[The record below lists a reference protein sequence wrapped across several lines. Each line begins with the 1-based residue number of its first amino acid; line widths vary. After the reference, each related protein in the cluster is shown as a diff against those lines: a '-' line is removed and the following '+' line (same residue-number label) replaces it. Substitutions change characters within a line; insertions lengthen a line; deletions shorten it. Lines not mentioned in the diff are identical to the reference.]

1 MSAAADTTSS
11 KPAPSQNP
19 FKAASAALIA
29 RLLALPVP
37 EAIGEV
43 SDHLR
48 DAANIFDQWLYAVGS
63 GVADRVATDV
73 DMRPFQG
80 AFLGAVDGNATYE
93 AECAVE
99 TASRR
104 RSFARRA

>member
-1 MSAAADTTSS
+1 MSAAADTTST
-11 KPAPSQNP
+11 KPSTSPNP
-19 FKAASAALIA
+19 FKAARAALIQ

-63 GVADRVATDV
+63 GVADHVTVDV
-73 DMRPFQG
+73 DMRQFQG
-80 AFLGAVDGNATYE
+80 AFVGAIDGNATYE
-93 AECAVE
+93 VECVQEA
-99 TASRR
+99 ASRR

>member
-1 MSAAADTTSS
+1 MSAAADTNTSTT
-11 KPAPSQNP
+11 PNP
-19 FKAASAALIA
+19 FKAARAALIQ

-43 SDHLR
+43 SDHLK
-48 DAANIFDQWLYAVGS
+48 DTANVLDQWLFAVGRA
-63 GVADRVATDV
+63 VADHVTVDV
-73 DMRPFQG
+73 DMRQFQG

-99 TASRR
+99 AASRR

>member
-1 MSAAADTTSS
+1 MSAAADTSTT
-11 KPAPSQNP
+11 PNP
-19 FKAASAALIA
+19 FEAARSALIQ

-37 EAIGEV
+37 AAIGEV

-48 DAANIFDQWLYAVGS
+48 DAANVFDQWLYAVGS
-63 GVADRVATDV
+63 GVADHVSVDV
-73 DMRPFQG
+73 DMRQFQG

-93 AECAVE
+93 LECANE
-99 TASRR
+99 AASRR